1 VKRTHSVRIRRSS
14 QAIAYSPE
22 AGMSNEIRKYSN
34 R

>member
-14 QAIAYSPE
+14 QPMTYSPD
-22 AGMSNEIRKYSN
+22 ADMSSEIRKYSN